1 MAEEVPRAPEERFL
15 LEAGAVLD
23 LATMA
28 AIVGSGW
35 AQVPHTLTR
44 FCGRPIRFVFN
55 DAKLDAIL
63 EEFGRGERSR
73 GRHPAPPLP
82 PAGKSQLAA
91 AQQVNNE
98 GEGDPFY
105 KVLGLVMLEDITKE
119 IKWEIL
125 DELELELFSTALIS
139 EKALLHLPSH
149 PGIIQE
155 LKFDENNRFAP
166 EQYLYCRHHPL
177 GLFILILQGPAATSA
192 RRWVLSPP
200 VRTR

>member
-35 AQVPHTLTR
+35 AQVPQYEGEGRSLVEVLHAPDLAVVEPWGATPLSTLTR

-125 DELELELFSTALIS
+125 DELGPTGPLPQHRREDFSLLRRADGTAMT
-139 EKALLHLPSH
+139 K
-149 PGIIQE
+149 
-155 LKFDENNRFAP
+155 
-166 EQYLYCRHHPL
+166 
-177 GLFILILQGPAATSA
+177 
-192 RRWVLSPP
+192 LSPQLLP
-200 VRTR
+200 TTQRFLV